1 MTPGS
6 EILHLRSIIATPV
19 SVPMN
24 RPLGTSADRVES
36 APLLLLDLE
45 TREGVVGRSHTFCYK
60 PGIAKSLCPILSE
73 LGEALAGSR
82 LAPVELS
89 ERIAGFFKLAGLA
102 GPLSSA
108 ASAIDVAAW
117 DALAIANEL
126 PLAMLLGSA
135 PKPIPAYN
143 SNGLGLVSAPEAADE
158 AEQLVEEGGAAIKV
172 RVGRSSHEDDL
183 TVVRA
188 VRDRVPVGIHVMA
201 DYNQACSFAE
211 AMHRCRGLDGE
222 GLYWIEEP
230 IRHDDYLYAALIAE
244 AVHTPIQIGEN
255 LTGIGPMRAAFDA
268 VASDDAMLDLDRIGG
283 VTGWRNAVALAE
295 SWRWEVSSHLYP
307 EASAH
312 LLSATPTRHWLE
324 CVDWASPILQQPLSI
339 IDGSVTAPSRP
350 GVGIEWDAAAIAKF
364 RI

>member
-1 MTPGS
+1 MTARS
-6 EILHLRSIIATPV
+6 ENLHLRSITATPV
-19 SVPMN
+19 SVPMK

-36 APLLLLDLE
+36 APLVLLDLE
-45 TREGVVGRSHTFCYK
+45 SVEGVVGRSYTFCYK
-60 PGIAKSLCPILSE
+60 PGIARSLCPILSE

-89 ERIAGFFKLAGLA
+89 EKIAGYFKLPGLA

-117 DALAIANEL
+117 DALAIAADL
-126 PLAMLLGSA
+126 PLATLLGSA

-188 VRDRVPVGIHVMA
+188 VRDRVPAGIHVMA
-201 DYNQACSFAE
+201 DYNQANSFAE
-211 AMHRCRGLDGE
+211 AMYRCRGLDGE

-230 IRHDDYLYAALIAE
+230 IRHDDYMHAALIAE

-255 LTGIGPMRAAFDA
+255 FTGIGPMRAAFDA
-268 VASDDAMLDLDRIGG
+268 VASDYIMLDLDRIGG
-283 VTGWRNAVALAE
+283 VTGWRNAVALAA
-295 SWRWEVSSHLYP
+295 SWGWDASSHLYP
-307 EASAH
+307 EVSAH
-312 LLSATPTRHWLE
+312 LLAATPTRHWLE
-324 CVDWASPILQQPLSI
+324 FVDWASPILQQPLSI

-350 GVGIEWDAAAIAKF
+350 GVGIEWDTAAIAKF